1 MREVRG
7 GDRSQCVRQQRC
19 RDGEDRPEDDRGD
32 ERADHVEEEEAVGI
46 VDAKQ
51 ADERE
56 IGAMMAGLRSLHA
69 SEFGGKADSPANPS

>member
-1 MREVRG
+1 MNLC
-7 GDRSQCVRQQRC
+7 DRIVAISK
-19 RDGEDRPEDDRGD
+19 G
-32 ERADHVEEEEAVGI
+32 EAVGI

-69 SEFGGKADSPANPS
+69 SDLEGKAHLMANPS